1 VIAPL
6 ARALSS
12 LDRPPRVLRPLLSA
26 VLAVTGFA
34 IVEAHRMPFGST
46 PDAIGA
52 RLFHRTGASLQL
64 IALGLGALFAT
75 AAVSR
80 VRRDGLLDH
89 LHLAG
94 ATGPSLALSIS
105 LRSAAQAAA
114 LTALASPMLGLSL
127 FYGGVPVAVLASA
140 LSSSLACA
148 ALGAT
153 VGVAVAASGDD
164 RAAPLRS
171 ALAVLLLSLLGY
183 RALGQLAAAVALAP
197 LHASPRGTLWY
208 IDLFADGRA
217 SAAMRRAGLLAP
229 WWVALSTAP
238 WLLYSAA
245 PGLSPDGRSERP
257 PWAAALLSTL
267 LLTAPMAVA
276 VHAVSR
282 PLDRL
287 SWLHAALLGWTAL
300 ALPLLADE
308 LCLAVA
314 LLGTG
319 LLALAGA
326 TGIPSARWLSDS
338 ATVSAAVAAAVLVF
352 AALVSA
358 LSRRRSP
365 RLVAALSVAALCVAP
380 LVLRELA
387 GSYGANAS
395 VDAIAGLSPL
405 AAFELIA
412 RDAHAPTPSGWRES
426 TRLGMANAGSL
437 VTSLGSLAL
446 IARMYLISRRTTETV
461 R

>member
-1 VIAPL
+1 MIAPL

-12 LDRPPRVLRPLLSA
+12 LDRPPRVLRPLLAS

-34 IVEAHRMPFGST
+34 ILEAHRMPHGST

-52 RLFHRTGASLQL
+52 RLFHRTGGSLQL

-94 ATGPSLALSIS
+94 ATGPTLAVSLS
-105 LRSAAQAAA
+105 LRSAAQASA
-114 LTALASPMLGLSL
+114 LTALASPMLGLGL
-127 FYGGVPVAVLASA
+127 FYGVPFAVLASA

-148 ALGAT
+148 ALGAA
-153 VGVAVAASGDD
+153 VGVAVTSSGDD
-164 RAAPLRS
+164 RGAPLRS
-171 ALAVLLLSLLGY
+171 ALAVLLLSLIGY
-183 RALGQLAAAVALAP
+183 RALGQHAAAVALAP

-208 IDLFADGRA
+208 IDLLADGRA
-217 SAAMRRAGLLAP
+217 SAAMRRAGLFAP

-238 WLLYSAA
+238 WLLSSAA
-245 PGLSPDGRSERP
+245 PGLSPDGRSTLP
-257 PWAAALLSTL
+257 PRAAALLSAL
-267 LLTAPMAVA
+267 LLSAPMAIA
-276 VHAVSR
+276 VHSVSR

-300 ALPLLADE
+300 SLPLLEDE
-308 LCLAVA
+308 LCLPVA

-326 TGIPSARWLSDS
+326 TGIPSARWLSDA
-338 ATVSAAVAAAVLVF
+338 ATVSASVTAAVLVF
-352 AALVSA
+352 ATLVSV

-380 LVLRELA
+380 LIIRELA
-387 GSYGANAS
+387 GSYGAMPSA
-395 VDAIAGLSPL
+395 DAIAGLSPL

-412 RDAHAPTPSGWRES
+412 RDAQAPTASAWRES
-426 TRLGMANAGSL
+426 TRVGMANAGSL

-446 IARMYLISRRTTETV
+446 VARMFLHARRRRETV